1 MSEAFEKWYKS
12 KGYHIMFNDVGD
24 MLAKQAYTA
33 GLERAA
39 EIAEEAAKSIEAKL
53 GTEWYLYHVD
63 IAAAI
68 RKEVGECNTT
78 L

>member
-1 MSEAFEKWYKS
+1 MSESFDKWYDKFVNNL
-12 KGYHIMFNDVGD
+12 GYNADRTSTYTY
-24 MLAKQAYTA
+24 AKAAYTA
-33 GLERAA
+33 GMERAA

-68 RKEVGECNTT
+68 RKEMGE
-78 L
+78 